1 MRIVRLV
8 WLVLLGARTSAVLPS
23 ARGYRGAVP
32 ANPDELSPE
41 PDTTPVRAN
50 AFAAAFKDTLS
61 VGVAMVPLGI
71 AFGLLVIESG
81 LSWWWAPLFST
92 FIYAGSL
99 EFLAIGL
106 VVAATPLAS
115 IALSTV
121 LVNFR
126 HVFYALSFPLHAVRG
141 PLAKTYSMY
150 ALTDEAY
157 ALAHHIPAAER
168 TTARIVWMQVLCQ
181 SYWVSGGVAGAL
193 LGRALPQV
201 PQGMWFALTALF
213 TVLALDAFR
222 QNRDLTSPML
232 AIGSALV
239 ALLVARDE
247 MLVVGMLLFLAA
259 LTVRFALRRARG
271 ERVARA

>member
-1 MRIVRLV
+1 MPT
-8 WLVLLGARTSAVLPS
+8 TSIS
-23 ARGYRGAVP
+23 
-32 ANPDELSPE
+32 S
-41 PDTTPVRAN
+41 RA
-50 AFAAAFKDTLS
+50 TS
-61 VGVAMVPLGI
+61 R
-71 AFGLLVIESG
+71 
-81 LSWWWAPLFST
+81 
-92 FIYAGSL
+92 
-99 EFLAIGL
+99 
-106 VVAATPLAS
+106 ATRADPIAS

-222 QNRDLTSPML
+222 QNRDVTSPVL

-239 ALLVARDE
+239 ALLVAHDE
-247 MLVVGMLLFLAA
+247 MLVVGMALFLVA
-259 LTVRFALRRARG
+259 LTVRFFVRRARG
-271 ERVARA
+271 DHGELEAGDARA

>member
-1 MRIVRLV
+1 M
-8 WLVLLGARTSAVLPS
+8 
-23 ARGYRGAVP
+23 P
-32 ANPDELSPE
+32 ATPDELSPE
-41 PDTTPVRAN
+41 PSDTPAPVGP
-50 AFAAAFKDTLS
+50 FTAALKDTVS
-61 VGVAMVPLGI
+61 VGVALVPLGI
-71 AFGLLVIESG
+71 AFGLLVIEAG

-157 ALAHHIPAAER
+157 ALAHHIPASER

-181 SYWVSGGVAGAL
+181 SYWVAGGVLGAL

-222 QNRDLTSPML
+222 QTRDVTSPML

-239 ALLVARDE
+239 ALLVAHDE

-259 LTVRFALRRARG
+259 LTLRFLLRRARG
-271 ERVARA
+271 GQAAHA